1 MFGKGKCTLGIGDL
15 LTLNSCDIV
24 ETPVIHQL
32 QTQESQVLVLLLLL
46 ALSVTV
52 DEPLWGSKF
61 LVVIGFNSLPSPTP

>member
-15 LTLNSCDIV
+15 LTLNSCGIV
-24 ETPVIHQL
+24 ETPVIPQL

-52 DEPLWGSKF
+52 DEPL
-61 LVVIGFNSLPSPTP
+61 